1 MSDTVRGHIK
11 GYLRKKAP
19 LLHPCI
25 LEVGSR
31 MHEPGAWWVNNRDLA
46 PNMDWWGIDMQEGDN
61 VDSVEDIHGMSFD
74 DNKFGS
80 ILCSEVLEH
89 VRKPWVAIPE
99 MHRVLKPD
107 GWIIITTLFS
117 FPIHGFPDDYWRYT
131 PNGMWHLLNDAGF
144 KNIEVQSGAE
154 YSMTL
159 CDHDGAET
167 VTQTLPRHIFAVGQ
181 K

>member
-1 MSDTVRGHIK
+1 METVRGNIK
-11 GYLRKKAP
+11 NYLRGKAD
-19 LLHPCI
+19 LLKPCI

-31 MHEPGAWWVNNRDLA
+31 MHDSNAWWVDNRDLA

-61 VDSVEDIHGMSFD
+61 VDSVEDIHATSFNND
-74 DNKFGS
+74 MFGS

-89 VRKPWVAIPE
+89 VRKPYVAITE
-99 MHRVLKPD
+99 MHRILKPD

-117 FPIHGFPDDYWRYT
+117 FPIHGFPDDYWRFT
-131 PNGMWHLLNDAGF
+131 PHGMWHLMDDTGF
-144 KNIEVQSGAE
+144 KNILIECAGH
-154 YSMTL
+154 YDLRL

-167 VTQTLPRHIFAVGQ
+167 VTQSLPKHIFAVGQ